1 MPATGTPRKRERH
14 DMFLTAGSTRA
25 KRWKNRLKWAVT
37 LSGAGLLLFSLTYGL
52 DKSDQLASFVCG
64 LVLLLSGFQLFPFRG
79 PGPGVEA
86 ILPDLRKDIDEF
98 WRKERRA
105 RGLAGA
111 ELMPIRLRTAGT
123 SGHLA
128 VEHTGAPVWPSH
140 QYAKDVAA
148 LVTDST
154 LTRAVIHGPPGVGKT
169 TFAIML
175 TSGVVRGDTH
185 VPLYL
190 SLASWSPGEERF
202 HDWFDRQVAAAYP
215 SLRALHPRNDTLLER
230 LAIDRIVL
238 ILDGLDEIRGP
249 VRTDALKKIDEA
261 VDRDQSLIVLTR
273 SSAQL
278 PSLTGGSVL
287 VLERLEAE
295 DAAAYLTVRL
305 LSRVPATART
315 AVRRLCSALRTGAVP
330 DMAEML
336 RTPLYLDLLC
346 RAAERDEDVPTR
358 FLDAVERRGADAG
371 KQLLYSTFVDQALRS
386 RLGGSSRRLRRARR
400 WAACIAFEMSR
411 APAASRTLAW
421 WRIYERVPAT
431 VFGAATALAVA
442 PAYRLCLLMPP
453 GLTRGFAIGTVTSFV
468 LGACRG
474 VNTRPAAP
482 VAALAS
488 AASVLVVG
496 TWLLD
501 GRQAVVDACEIGA
514 AIGLVFFFKSELCG
528 RWPACA
534 GAVLLTGMASALAV
548 YAANAVLPPGTAP
561 ARTPVGVLLAVVTG
575 VAIAALAA
583 RLLTRPGGPLRPS
596 TASLHRRESLGL
608 PLRPVFTATCAAS
621 AAGLGGAFVGAA
633 TQGLQH
639 GLHVGIVFALVLG
652 PAIGLP
658 VGLIAWLNQPG
669 RLPSASA
676 LRTYEHDRA
685 LAWLCF
691 AGVTTTATATQIA
704 LDGLV
709 QSWIDR
715 LGDSSFTAQPV
726 HGLLFGMTIGIVV
739 AAYNTAWPN
748 YVLCITWFAARRL
761 LPWRF
766 IRFLGLLHECEIL
779 RQEGP
784 LYSFRAVELQSYL
797 AATHAPAR
805 GEGVPGPHSDL
816 PEQNRG
822 TGAPTCGPTLR

>member
-1 MPATGTPRKRERH
+1 
-14 DMFLTAGSTRA
+14 MFLTTRSTRA

-52 DKSDQLASFVCG
+52 DKSDQLSSLVCG
-64 LVLLLSGFQLFPFRG
+64 LVLLLSGFQLFPVRG

-98 WRKERRA
+98 WRKERKA

-111 ELMPIRLRTAGT
+111 ELMPIRLRTTGT
-123 SGHLA
+123 SGCLA
-128 VEHTGAPVWPSH
+128 VPHTGLPAWPSD

-148 LVTDST
+148 LVTDGT
-154 LTRAVIHGPPGVGKT
+154 LSRAVIHGPAGVGKT

-175 TSGVVRGDTH
+175 TTGVVRGDTH

-202 HDWFDRQVAAAYP
+202 RDWFDRQVAAAYP

-238 ILDGLDEIRGP
+238 VLDGLDEIRGP
-249 VRTDALKKIDEA
+249 VRTDALMKIDEA
-261 VDRDQSLIVLTR
+261 VDPDQSLIVLTR
-273 SSAQL
+273 SSAHL
-278 PSLTGGSVL
+278 PSFTGASVL
-287 VLERLEAE
+287 VLERLDAA
-295 DAAAYLTVRL
+295 DAAAYLAVRL
-305 LSRVPATART
+305 NRAPATART
-315 AVRRLCSALRTGAVP
+315 ALLGLCSAVRTGAVP
-330 DMAEML
+330 DVAEML

-358 FLDAVERRGADAG
+358 FLDAVGRQGADAG
-371 KQLLYSTFVDQALRS
+371 KELLYSTFVDQALRS
-386 RLGGSSRRLRRARR
+386 RLGAGSRRLHRARR

-411 APAASRTLAW
+411 PPAASRTLAW

-474 VNTRPAAP
+474 VSTRPAAP
-482 VAALAS
+482 VAAAAS
-488 AASVLVVG
+488 AVSVLVVG

-501 GRQAVVDACEIGA
+501 VRQAIVDASEIGA
-514 AIGLVFFFKSELCG
+514 AIGLVFFLKSQLCG
-528 RWPACA
+528 RWPACV
-534 GAVLLTGMASALAV
+534 GAVLLTGSASAFAV
-548 YAANAVLPPGTAP
+548 YTAKAVLPPGSAP
-561 ARTPVGVLLAVVTG
+561 GRTPAGVLLAVVTG
-575 VAIAALAA
+575 IAIATLAA

-596 TASLHRRESLGL
+596 TASLHPRESLGL

-658 VGLIAWLNQPG
+658 TGLIAWLNQPG

-676 LRTYEHDRA
+676 LRTYQHDRA

-691 AGVTTTATATQIA
+691 TGVTTTATATQIA

-709 QSWIDR
+709 QSLIDR

-748 YVLCITWFAARRL
+748 YVLCITWFAVRRL

-766 IRFLGLLHECEIL
+766 MRFLGLLHACEIL

-784 LYSFRAVELQSYL
+784 LYSFRAVELQNYL
-797 AATHAPAR
+797 AATYAPAR
-805 GEGVPGPHSDL
+805 GRRIPRRQDDL
-816 PEQNRG
+816 PERRPG
-822 TGAPTCGPTLR
+822 TGASTCGRTSP